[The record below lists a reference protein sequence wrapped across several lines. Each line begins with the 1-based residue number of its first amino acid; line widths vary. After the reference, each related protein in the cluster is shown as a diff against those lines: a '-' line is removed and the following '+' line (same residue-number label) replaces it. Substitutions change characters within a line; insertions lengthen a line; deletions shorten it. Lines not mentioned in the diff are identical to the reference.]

1 MIMVDKVEP
10 LFNKVKKKK
19 VRSFIA
25 DFKDEI
31 GKVSWTARPE
41 LMKLTKVVVFS
52 TLFFGIAVYL
62 ADLFIRNGILGVNQL
77 IGMFFK

>member
-1 MIMVDKVEP
+1 MVDKVEP
-10 LFNKVKKKK
+10 LLGKVKKKK

-25 DFKDEI
+25 DFKAEI
-31 GKVSWTARPE
+31 GKVSWTPRPE

-62 ADLFIRNGILGVNQL
+62 ADLFIRNGISGVNQL
-77 IGMFFK
+77 IGMLFK